1 MFLSS
6 SPRSLWAATLSFI
19 VNQSIT
25 HWFKWSQSPWLQG
38 QGIRPRQKATAYSF
52 WLHWLVQRW
61 ACNLSWSAKT
71 KNTEVNILS
80 LLQWIFPTQE
90 SNWGLLH
97 CRWILYQLSYQGSP
111 RKLQEL
117 YMGCSKKKQN
127 SFFSLEAERGWIRAA
142 AAIAV
147 LSGVW
152 EWSHYMEVSRAE
164 SRGWKK

>member
-90 SNWGLLH
+90 SNWGLLY
-97 CRWILYQLSYQGSP
+97 CRWILYQLSYQGSSYGHGFD
-111 RKLQEL
+111 LN
-117 YMGCSKKKQN
+117 C
-127 SFFSLEAERGWIRAA
+127 FFSQKVSEASYSDYNCIKSTQNTTSK
-142 AAIAV
+142 ITC
-147 LSGVW
+147 LKK
-152 EWSHYMEVSRAE
+152 
-164 SRGWKK
+164 WKDLNRYFSKHI